1 VPELPEIHNLAKQ
14 MNAALAGKVV
24 SAVEVRQEK
33 CLNVPVKRFRSLLVG
48 KTIGRITARGKWVFA
63 KLDPDTRFL
72 LSLGMGGEA
81 LYHKPG
87 EPLPGKYQV
96 KMGFSDGSALSIMFW
111 WFGYAHAVRSAEA
124 GSHKMT
130 ASLGLSPL
138 DPSEF
143 TYQAFSAL
151 LNAKKG
157 AIKPVLMDQTQIA
170 GIGNVYIQD
179 ILFRARLHPNRR
191 IPEIAEEER
200 KLLFRVIRENLLSA
214 TKLGGLVHEKDLH
227 GRPGRFQDFL
237 VGYREGQPCPECG
250 TVIEKI
256 RTGSTATFICPRC
269 QT

>member
-1 VPELPEIHNLAKQ
+1 MPELPEIYNLAKQ
-14 MNAALAGKVV
+14 MNAALPGKVV

-33 CLNVPVKRFRSLLVG
+33 CLNVPVKRFRSLLVRKTVG
-48 KTIGRITARGKWVFA
+48 KITARGKWVFA
-63 KLDPDTRFL
+63 ELDPGARFL

-81 LYHKPG
+81 LYHRPG
-87 EPLPGKYQV
+87 APRPEKYQV
-96 KMGFSDGSALSIMFW
+96 KLDFSDGSALSIMFW
-111 WFGYAHAVRSAEA
+111 WFGYAHAIKTADA
-124 GSHKMT
+124 ASHKMT

-138 DPSEF
+138 SPSEF
-143 TYQAFSAL
+143 TYQAFRAL

-179 ILFRARLHPNRR
+179 ILFRAQLHPNRR
-191 IPEIAEEER
+191 IPEISDEER
-200 KLLFRVIRENLLSA
+200 KLLFHVIRENLRAA
-214 TKLGGLVHEKDLH
+214 TKLGGLVHEKDLY

-250 TVIEKI
+250 AVVEKI